1 MRPCARQVPKI
12 DARAI
17 LVPVPRS
24 ERVPPL
30 ILRLITR
37 GLRLRSAALLSGGTS
52 GWATKTR
59 SSLMCFST
67 RRHNLAWTASESS
80 RKGRQSA
87 SRRLSRASWALHW
100 TPFPLPWYDQPDG
113 SAGASRCLVSFA
125 RAASCPH

>member
-52 GWATKTR
+52 GWGHEDEEFLDVLLHAPAQL
-59 SSLMCFST
+59 SLD
-67 RRHNLAWTASESS
+67 
-80 RKGRQSA
+80 RQ
-87 SRRLSRASWALHW
+87 
-100 TPFPLPWYDQPDG
+100 
-113 SAGASRCLVSFA
+113 
-125 RAASCPH
+125 